1 MYENFIQRQFR
12 RCLRVLELE
21 DRCQQTKDFE
31 QNFWDE
37 IYMCHGVRI
46 VFLSWLQPI
55 SFREARI
62 YSDHL
67 RDSEHPA
74 KTDKIITLLYM
85 VNSMVIGENV
95 R

>member
-1 MYENFIQRQFR
+1 MYENFIQRQVR

-46 VFLSWLQPI
+46 VFFILASANQLSRNPDI
-55 SFREARI
+55 F
-62 YSDHL
+62 
-67 RDSEHPA
+67 
-74 KTDKIITLLYM
+74 
-85 VNSMVIGENV
+85 
-95 R
+95 